1 MCGCERSTLYVVCVV
16 SVVYVVSVCFFT
28 EDSVC
33 GAVNAVPSML
43 PVLAVLS
50 MLSVFVLLLKT
61 QCMQPC
67 GDVA

>member
-1 MCGCERSTLYVVCVV
+1 MCGCEPSTLYVVFVVFVVNFVGVCVFAEDT
-16 SVVYVVSVCFFT
+16 VC
-28 EDSVC
+28 V
-33 GAVNAVPSML
+33 AVNAVPSML